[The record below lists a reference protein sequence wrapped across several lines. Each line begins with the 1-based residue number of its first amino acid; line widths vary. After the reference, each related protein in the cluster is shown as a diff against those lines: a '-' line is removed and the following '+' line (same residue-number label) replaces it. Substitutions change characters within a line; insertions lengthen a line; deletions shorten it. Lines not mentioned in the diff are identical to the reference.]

1 MHKIVWEELW
11 PKKITLIYEVLASR
25 RTDRKGTRSA
35 TYNNRASG
43 LTFVTEDFEGVLPAT
58 AGATASPPGLL
69 CCSVGNESG
78 KLPLGDG
85 ESGISLP
92 LRSS

>member
-1 MHKIVWEELW
+1 M
-11 PKKITLIYEVLASR
+11 S
-25 RTDRKGTRSA
+25 SA
-35 TYNNRASG
+35 TYNNRATG

-58 AGATASPPGLL
+58 AGATATPPGLL

-85 ESGISLP
+85 ESGI
-92 LRSS
+92 